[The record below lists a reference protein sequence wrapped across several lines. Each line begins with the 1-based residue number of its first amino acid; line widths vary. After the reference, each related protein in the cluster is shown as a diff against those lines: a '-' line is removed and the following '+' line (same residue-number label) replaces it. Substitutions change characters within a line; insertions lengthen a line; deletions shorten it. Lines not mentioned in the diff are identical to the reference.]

1 MLINSSPG
9 NGARRTEP
17 GGRHR
22 TLLYIFT
29 LLALLGL
36 MSVQGF
42 AQGSAVATIVG
53 TVTDPTGAA
62 VPNAKISVI
71 RTETGISREVTTTSD
86 GQYVISNLN
95 IGNYNLSVEAAGFK
109 KVEQNG
115 IVLNV
120 DDRKRFDFKLVVGSA
135 SEQVTVE
142 ATTQGVQTDSSEVS
156 SVVSSQQVSKLATNG
171 RSIYTLVNLTTG
183 ATSVQ
188 PDFQVPTPVGGNA
201 SVSFNGSRMAH
212 NIYLM
217 DGGEDLDRGGAGTFS
232 VMPSQESIAEFR
244 TLTSNYTADYGLSS
258 AATITT
264 TLKSGTKTF
273 HASAWEYVRNA
284 DFNAHKWFDNV
295 NKKPQLNLNIFG
307 FNAGGQAPFG
317 KNHPT
322 FFFYN
327 MEWRKLRQGQS
338 INQNVPD
345 TSSYGGN
352 FTGTNAASSINTLH
366 APCQQQL
373 SAALQTA
380 FTNAGQAMSQCDPVT
395 GAMVTPAQFM
405 YNGQANVI
413 NPALISPNATS
424 LLKAGIFPGQS
435 GFNSSGVPI
444 YNVPAPAPT
453 NVTEEIVRIDH
464 TFTDKWSI
472 FGHFIAE
479 QINQGFATTQ
489 WSGDNVPTVGNN
501 FGNPS
506 YSAVVHATDVI
517 SPTLLN
523 EIAFNYNGNR
533 IHMIPNGVVSAPSDY
548 TRNRI
553 FSGPVD
559 LNAIPGIQLSGST
572 GTNYT
577 SNWQPWN
584 NKADS
589 YQIKDDVSWTKG
601 NHQFKFGGDV
611 LMYRKAQQLFA
622 QTQGG
627 FQFNGGYTGNDF
639 ADFLLGD
646 ASNYNEAA
654 VKDEPQWNSNS
665 YAAYIQDNWRASSK
679 LTLNLGLRWDGAPH
693 TYEANNRMGNFY
705 TNLYNPQNAPIWA
718 TNGSICSGP
727 PGGGI
732 NVGCPLAPNQPSY
745 GALIT
750 SPNPILAG
758 YQFYGNGIGIE
769 GTNGVPKG
777 LVNNNWVDL
786 GPRIG
791 FAYDISGQG
800 KTVIRGGFGLMY
812 ERIQGNDMYNAG
824 PNIPFS
830 AQVGVTNVL
839 LMNPNTSIATGAT
852 VPTNAVQPSNIYGL
866 NQNMYSNPT
875 TAQFSVGVQQ
885 AIGAKSVLDISY
897 VGSQMRHQS
906 DIQQLELPAYSS
918 LPDYVNKV
926 AGITPYNQAVAY
938 PGFHSVTMAQNE
950 GNGHYN
956 SLQASFR
963 GQMKDLSFQTGYT
976 YSKAIDSTSNNG
988 GNGTDLNYVSNPY
1001 VGWRY
1006 DSGPSLF
1013 NRTSVFF
1020 ANFVYDIP
1028 LFRNSDSKALKTIAG
1043 GWQIS
1048 GIVSAMT
1055 GAPINIGVS
1064 GQNVASIVPNSQNRP
1079 NLVSAITYPHTV
1091 QQWFS
1096 TSSFAAPTAGTWG
1109 NLPFNAVTGPGRDN
1123 WNLSLF
1129 KQFLISESR
1138 GSHFEFRA
1146 DAFNIWNHRQLQAS
1160 TSQGGIGAS
1169 VGGGNFGSIT
1179 AAYDPRILQL
1189 GAKLVF

>member
-1 MLINSSPG
+1 MLRNLSPG
-9 NGARRTEP
+9 GAQGTYP
-17 GGRHR
+17 GGRR
-22 TLLYIFT
+22 TLLFVIT
-29 LLALLGL
+29 LLAILGL
-36 MSVQGF
+36 LSVQGF

-53 TVTDPTGAA
+53 TITDPSGAA
-62 VPNAKISVI
+62 VPNAKVTVTQI
-71 RTETGISREVTTTSD
+71 ETGISRQVTTTSD
-86 GQYVISNLN
+86 GQYVVANLN
-95 IGNYNLSVEAAGFK
+95 IGNYNLSVDAAGFK

-115 IVLNV
+115 FNLAV

-156 SVVSSQQVSKLATNG
+156 AVVNSQQVSKLAMNG
-171 RSIYTLVNLTTG
+171 RSIYTLINLTTG
-183 ATSVQ
+183 STSVQ
-188 PDFQVPTPVGGNA
+188 PDFQTPTPVGGNA
-201 SVSFNGSRMAH
+201 NVSFNGARMSH
-212 NIYLM
+212 NIYLL

-232 VMPSQESIAEFR
+232 VMPSMEAIGEFR

-258 AATITT
+258 AATITS
-264 TLKSGTKTF
+264 TLKSGTKTL
-273 HASAWEYVRNA
+273 HASAWEYVRNKA
-284 DFNAHKWFDNV
+284 FNANKWFDAS
-295 NKKPQLNLNIFG
+295 KPQLNVNIFG

-327 MEWRKLRQGQS
+327 MEWRKIRSGQS
-338 INQNVPD
+338 INQQVPL
-345 TSSYGGN
+345 TSTYGGN
-352 FTGTNAASSINTLH
+352 FAGTSAAASLH
-366 APCQQQL
+366 APCPNQI
-373 SAALQTA
+373 SAGLQA
-380 FTNAGQAMSQCDPVT
+380 QFAAAGQALSTCDPVT
-395 GAMVTPAQFM
+395 GKLVTPAPFV
-405 YNGQANVI
+405 YNGTTGAI
-413 NPALISPNATS
+413 NPSLISPNATA
-424 LLKAGIFPGQS
+424 LLNAGIFPGPTNGS
-435 GFNSSGVPI
+435 N
-444 YNVPAPAPT
+444 YTVPASAPT

-506 YSAVVHATDVI
+506 YSAVVHATDII

-553 FSGPVD
+553 FNGPVD

-611 LMYRKAQQLFA
+611 LLYRKSQQLFA

-639 ADFLLGD
+639 ADFLLGY

-679 LTLNLGLRWDGAPH
+679 LTLNLGLRWDGVPH

-705 TNLYNPQNAPIWA
+705 TSMYNPSLAPVWA
-718 TNGSICSGP
+718 ADGSICSGP

-732 NVGCPLAPNQPSY
+732 NPGCPATSASY
-745 GALIT
+745 SALIT

-758 YQFYGNGIGIE
+758 YQFYGNGVGIE
-769 GTNGVPKG
+769 GQNGVPKG
-777 LVNNNWVDL
+777 LVNNNWAAL

-791 FAYDISGQG
+791 FAYDINGKGQ
-800 KTVIRGGFGLMY
+800 TVIRGGFGLMY

-830 AQVGVTNVL
+830 DQVGVTSVL
-839 LMNPNTSIATGAT
+839 LQNPNTSVTSGAT
-852 VPTNAVQPSNIYGL
+852 VPTNAVQPANIYAL
-866 NQNMYSNPT
+866 NQNMYSLPT
-875 TAQFSVGVQQ
+875 TAQFSAGVQQ
-885 AIGAKSVLDISY
+885 AIGAKSVFTVQY

-906 DIQQLELPAYSS
+906 DIAQIALPAYSS
-918 LPDYVNKV
+918 LGDYVNKV
-926 AGITPYNQAVAY
+926 AGITPYNQAVSY
-938 PGFHSVTMAQNE
+938 GGFHSITMAQNE
-950 GNGHYN
+950 GTGHYN
-956 SLQASFR
+956 SLQTSFR
-963 GQMKDLSFQTGYT
+963 GQMRELSVQAGYT
-976 YSKAIDSTSNNG
+976 YSKSIDSTSGNG
-988 GNGTDLNYVSNPY
+988 GNGWDLNYVSNPY
-1001 VGWRY
+1001 VGWKY
-1006 DSGPSLF
+1006 DVGPSVF
-1013 NRTSVFF
+1013 DRSSVFF
-1020 ANFVYDIP
+1020 VNFVYDIP
-1028 LFRNSDSKALKTIAG
+1028 LMKNSSNKAAKIALG
-1043 GWQIS
+1043 GWQVS

-1055 GAPINIGVS
+1055 GAPLNISVS
-1064 GQNVASIVPNSQNRP
+1064 GQNVSSIVPNTQNRP
-1079 NLVSAITYPHTV
+1079 DLTGTITYPHTV
-1091 QQWFS
+1091 AQWFS
-1096 TSSFAAPTAGTWG
+1096 PAAFSTPAAGTWG
-1109 NLPFNAVTGPGRDN
+1109 GLPFDALRGPGRDN
-1123 WNLSLF
+1123 WNVSMF

-1146 DAFNIWNHRQLQAS
+1146 DCFNLWNHRELQGSYA
-1160 TSQGGIGAS
+1160 QGGIGQALNGS
-1169 VGGGNFGSIT
+1169 QFGQVT
-1179 AAYDPRILQL
+1179 AAYDPRIFQL